1 MHATQQL
8 LKNGFKMTWIIYS
21 GFIWTVR
28 ENAFIII
35 GVPYHF
41 RQPGKSI
48 SINPTQQKLF
58 NKLKQ
63 N

>member
-1 MHATQQL
+1 
-8 LKNGFKMTWIIYS
+8 MTWVIYS

-41 RQPGKSI
+41 RQPGEL
-48 SINPTQQKLF
+48 SINLTQQILF
-58 NKLKQ
+58 NKLKTKLVSMLF
-63 N
+63 